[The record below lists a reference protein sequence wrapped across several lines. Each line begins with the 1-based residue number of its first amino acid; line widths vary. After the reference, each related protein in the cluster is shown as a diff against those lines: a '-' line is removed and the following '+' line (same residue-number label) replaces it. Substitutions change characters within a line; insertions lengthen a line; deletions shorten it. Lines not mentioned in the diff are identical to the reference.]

1 MFTIN
6 DVGTHRQING
16 ELVALTEDE
25 RAAIRDKWNAPDTRP
40 YDEKRREA
48 YDAAGCT
55 ISALAIA
62 TFESVF
68 ADDSSAAVKLQIERE
83 KIKAAIPK

>member
-25 RAAIRDKWNAPDTRP
+25 RAAIRDKWNAAKEMNDAEAVIEA
-40 YDEKRREA
+40 EK
-48 YDAAGCT
+48 
-55 ISALAIA
+55 ISAKQ
-62 TFESVF
+62 SCR
-68 ADDSSAAVKLQIERE
+68 DKLKALGLSDIEVD
-83 KIKAAIPK
+83 ALT